1 MAQGQIYVEV
11 DANSVSGGV
20 MPMAI
25 VSGNPEPIFGQE
37 HYGVWIRW
45 RYDNV
50 TGDGGFTGAG
60 WFWDDSNNILNELFD
75 SEESFKKELV
85 AKQPQNLDDYLG
97 GWNPNEKTEFYN
109 NNQDQLGL
117 NHCFYIVAG

>member
-45 RYDNV
+45 WYDDT
-50 TGDGGFTGAG
+50 TGEGGFTGAG
-60 WFWDDSNNILNELFD
+60 WFWEDNNNILNELFD
-75 SEESFKKELV
+75 SEESFKTELV
-85 AKQPQNLDDYLG
+85 TKKPQNLDNYLG
-97 GWNPNEKTEFYN
+97 RWNPDEKTEFYN
-109 NNQDQLGL
+109 RNQDKLGL